1 MNSRVSAPVESRNHS
16 AFVRAD
22 RATRSRAPGG
32 SFIWPKNMT
41 VLSMTDLPVA
51 PILVSCISS
60 QRSFPSRVRSPT
72 PAKTEKPLWTLAMR
86 AISSVRITVLPSP
99 APPKRPI
106 LPPRTNGVSRSTT
119 LIPVSKTSVLG
130 ERFSN
135 SGRIAVDRP
144 ALGRRDRPPAVDRV
158 AQQVEDAAQR
168 LLADRHAHRA
178 AGVDHRHPADQPV
191 GRAQG
196 HAAHPVAAELLLH
209 LAGQVD
215 LDPLLLGLDLQCV
228 VDVGQMPLVEIG
240 VEGRADHLGNPSGR
254 GRRWPCG
261 DPLVRFSA
269 PYVMEAVKCLGLIR
283 VPRPRR

>member
-1 MNSRVSAPVESRNHS
+1 MKSRVSAPVESRNHS
-16 AFVRAD
+16 AIVRAE

-86 AISSVRITVLPSP
+86 AISSVRMTVLPSP

-119 LIPVSKTSVLG
+119 LMPVSKTSVLG
-130 ERFSN
+130 ERLVER
-135 SGRIAVDRP
+135 GRVAVDRP
-144 ALGRRDRPPAVDRV
+144 ALRGVDRAAAVDRL
-158 AQQVEDAAQR
+158 AEQVEDPAER

-178 AGVDHRHPADQPV
+178 AGVDDRHPADQAV

-196 HAAHPVAAELLLH
+196 HAADAVAAEVLLH

-215 LDPLLLGLDLQCV
+215 LDPLLLG
-228 VDVGQMPLVEIG
+228 
-240 VEGRADHLGNPSGR
+240 RRSSGR
-254 GRRWPCG
+254 CRCRAGAPRRTRRRRSSRSPGRSVRSWSRWP
-261 DPLVRFSA
+261 
-269 PYVMEAVKCLGLIR
+269 
-283 VPRPRR
+283 